1 MARPLKPLI
10 SIDAVVTAALEL
22 IDETGDFSLPKLAAR
37 IGVSQSSIYNH
48 VSGREEIL
56 ELVRGR
62 ITEGE
67 PLPLDV
73 APGAEASWEDVL
85 RSEIRTYRENFARHP
100 RAAPLMVMQT
110 VRNPHVI
117 ALYERMASAL
127 EDAGF
132 RGPEVA
138 STLAMID
145 SFAIGAALDLAA
157 PGSVWDVA
165 PGTDSAL
172 GRAVEGASELTDR
185 AETAFEFGL
194 EVLMD
199 GLRLRARPDG
209 ALTRQDPA

>member
-10 SIDAVVTAALEL
+10 SLDAVVTAALEL

-67 PLPLDV
+67 PLPLPAD
-73 APGAEASWEDVL
+73 ASWEDVL
-85 RSEIRTYRENFARHP
+85 RSEIRAYRENFARHP
-100 RAAPLMVMQT
+100 RTAPLLVMQT
-110 VRNPHVI
+110 VRHAHVI

-132 RGPEVA
+132 AGADVGSA
-138 STLAMID
+138 LAMID
-145 SFAIGAALDLAA
+145 SFALGAALDLAA
-157 PGSVWDVA
+157 PGNVWEVE
-165 PGTDSAL
+165 PGNDSAL
-172 GRAVEGASELTDR
+172 GRAVDGVSELADR
-185 AETAFEFGL
+185 AGTAFEFGL
-194 EVLMD
+194 DVLIE
-199 GLRLRARPDG
+199 GLRLRKDRAGRG
-209 ALTRQDPA
+209 